1 MVEEVKEYL
10 KITWDDEDVYIG
22 KMIERGK
29 DKLQNL
35 TGTSLDFNLENS
47 AKTLLLDYC
56 RYSYNNALEYFE
68 KNFESEILRLQ
79 LQEAVKENEQAEQ
92 A

>member
-1 MVEEVKEYL
+1 M
-10 KITWDDEDVYIG
+10 YILE
-22 KMIERGK
+22 KMIEGK
-29 DKLQNL
+29 DKLENL
-35 TGTSLDFNLENS
+35 TGTSLDFTLENS